1 MELPEQKE
9 GIRLSV
15 RNLARCALFVAAMTV
30 CAWLAFPVPPVP
42 FTLQSF
48 ALFLALLLLGGKYGS
63 LVCAVYLLLGIAG
76 APVFSGFR
84 GGIGAIL
91 GPTGGFLT
99 GFLVCSLFYWLITCL
114 FGSRAKL
121 PALILG
127 WILCYG
133 IGIAWLLIYY
143 PGGSLSVWTVLWQYV
158 VPFILPDGVK
168 LALALLL
175 SKKLR
180 TIV

>member
-1 MELPEQKE
+1 M
-9 GIRLSV
+9 SV

-48 ALFLALLLLGGKYGS
+48 ALFLTLLLMGGKYGS
-63 LVCAVYLLLGIAG
+63 LVCTVYLLLGVAG

-84 GGIGAIL
+84 GGVGAIL
-91 GPTGGFLT
+91 GPTGGFLI
-99 GFLVCSLFYWLITCL
+99 GFLVCSLFYWLVTYL
-114 FGSRAKL
+114 LTDRAKL

-127 WILCYG
+127 WLLCYATG
-133 IGIAWLLIYY
+133 TAWLLCCY
-143 PGGSLSVWTVLWQYV
+143 PAGSLSLWAALSQYV
-158 VPFILPDGVK
+158 VPFVLPDGVK

-175 SKKLR
+175 RKKLH

>member
-1 MELPEQKE
+1 M
-9 GIRLSV
+9 SV
-15 RNLARCALFVAAMTV
+15 RVLARCALFVAAMTV
-30 CAWLAFPVPPVP
+30 CAWLAIPVPPVP

-99 GFLVCSLFYWLITCL
+99 GFLVCSLFYWLITAL
-114 FGSRAKL
+114 FGNRAAL
-121 PALILG
+121 FALILG
-127 WILCYG
+127 WLLCYITG
-133 IGIAWLLIYY
+133 TVWLLRYY
-143 PGGSLSVWTVLWQYV
+143 PDGSLSVWAAFGQYV
-158 VPFILPDGVK
+158 APFLLPDAVK

-175 SKKLR
+175 HKKLR

>member
-1 MELPEQKE
+1 M
-9 GIRLSV
+9 SV

-48 ALFLALLLLGGKYGS
+48 ALFLALLLMGGKYGS

-99 GFLVCSLFYWLITCL
+99 GFLVCSLFYWLMSHLLGNRI
-114 FGSRAKL
+114 KL

-127 WILCYG
+127 WVLCYATG
-133 IGIAWLLIYY
+133 TAWLLIYY
-143 PGGSLSVWTVLWQYV
+143 PGDSLSVWTALWQYV
-158 VPFILPDGVK
+158 VPFILPDGIK